1 MAYTLT
7 GLGTA
12 LPPFS
17 LSSEQMAVFTTPL
30 CCETPAQAETLQ
42 TLFAN
47 SGVRRKHSALLEG
60 DSVGNDIRQS
70 FYPVG
75 SGGRGPST
83 AQRMQ
88 AYEKLAPPLA
98 LEASQRA
105 LQYAQRPPAD
115 VTHLVTV
122 SCTGF
127 TAPGIDMSLI
137 SGLDLKPTTE
147 RIHVGYMGC
156 HGAINGLRVARG
168 LLAADPEAVVL
179 VSAVEL
185 CTLHFY
191 SGWDPEKIVANAL
204 FADGA
209 ASAVLQNSEHAP
221 AHSAGWKLA
230 AVGSVRI
237 PDSAAAMSWRVGDFG
252 FEMGLSRRIPE
263 LIRRHLR
270 PWMEGWLEK
279 QGLRIDQIQSWAVHP
294 GGPKILE
301 ATELALQLPEAA
313 LATSRGILA
322 ECGNMSSPTVLFI
335 LDRLR
340 RQGGRQPCVMLGFG
354 PGMVAEAALFV

>member
-1 MAYTLT
+1 MAYTIA
-7 GLGTA
+7 GIGTA
-12 LPPFS
+12 LPPYS
-17 LSSEQMAVFTTPL
+17 LTCEQMAVFTTPL
-30 CCETPAQAETLQ
+30 CCQTPAQAETLQ
-42 TLFAN
+42 TLFAH

-60 DSVGNDIRQS
+60 ESVGYDIRQS
-70 FYPVG
+70 FYPTT
-75 SGGRGPST
+75 SAGRGPST
-83 AQRMQ
+83 GQRMQ
-88 AYEKLAPPLA
+88 AYEKFAPPLA
-98 LEASQRA
+98 QKASEAAMSCA
-105 LQYAQRPPAD
+105 GVTAQD

-137 SGLDLKPTTE
+137 AGLNLKPTTE
-147 RIHVGYMGC
+147 RTHVGYMGC

-168 LLAADPEAVVL
+168 LLAADPEGVVL

-209 ASAVLQNSEHAP
+209 ASVVLRNA
-221 AHSAGWKLA
+221 ARTDSATDSWNLT
-230 AVGSVRI
+230 AVGSTRI
-237 PDSAAAMSWRVGDFG
+237 PDSGAAMTWRVGDFG

-270 PWMEGWLEK
+270 GWVDSWLDK
-279 QGLRIDQIQSWAVHP
+279 QGLRISEVGSWAVHP

-301 ATELALQLPEAA
+301 VTELALGMPETA
-313 LATSRGILA
+313 LATSRAVLA
-322 ECGNMSSPTVLFI
+322 DCGNMSSPTVLFI
-335 LDRLR
+335 VDRLR
-340 RQGGRQPCVMLGFG
+340 QAGAPRPCVVLGFG
-354 PGMVAEAALFV
+354 PGMVVEAALFV